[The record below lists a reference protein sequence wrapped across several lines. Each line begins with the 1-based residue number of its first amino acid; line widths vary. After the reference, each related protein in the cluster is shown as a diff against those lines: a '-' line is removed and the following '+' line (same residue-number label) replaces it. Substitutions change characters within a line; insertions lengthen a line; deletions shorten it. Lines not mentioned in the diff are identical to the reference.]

1 MKKVVKSIL
10 AIGVL
15 AIGYVVFTNYNRL
28 NIISGYSAKNMS
40 SSVFLTGRS
49 FEMTDSQDNNFS
61 PIDLAKSEV
70 DYKNKLASASVYG
83 FMKRK
88 AIYKEG
94 LGSILMNDDVDGST
108 QFRVPNRTKSTNNLP
123 YPFGNGAI
131 KDTVLATVNY
141 DQLLKAINNAF
152 DSEGTMTKKTRAV
165 VVLYKGQLIAEK
177 YANGFDK
184 DSKLLGWSMT
194 KSITSAVLGILEKQG
209 KVKRTDQFIS

>member
-1 MKKVVKSIL
+1 MLFFEFTKFKLHLRNLKVLKSEKSIL

-40 SSVFLTGRS
+40 SSVFLAGRS
-49 FEMTDSQDNNFS
+49 LETTDTQDNNFS

-94 LGSILMNDDVDGST
+94 LGSILMNDDVH
-108 QFRVPNRTKSTNNLP
+108 NLEFLIVQNQQTT
-123 YPFGNGAI
+123 YLI
-131 KDTVLATVNY
+131 RLA
-141 DQLLKAINNAF
+141 
-152 DSEGTMTKKTRAV
+152 M
-165 VVLYKGQLIAEK
+165 GQ
-177 YANGFDK
+177 
-184 DSKLLGWSMT
+184 
-194 KSITSAVLGILEKQG
+194 
-209 KVKRTDQFIS
+209 